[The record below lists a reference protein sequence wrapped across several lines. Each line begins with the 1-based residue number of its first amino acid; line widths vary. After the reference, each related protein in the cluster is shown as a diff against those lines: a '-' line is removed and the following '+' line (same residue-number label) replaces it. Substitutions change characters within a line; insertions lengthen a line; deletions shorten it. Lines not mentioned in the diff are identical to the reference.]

1 MGIFGG
7 LILTSAMAACSS
19 SDDTSSPSGGSGG
32 TAGSISHGGSGGHG
46 GTVAHAGSGGTAT
59 AGAAGKGGGQAGTGG
74 SEAGTTGVGETAGAG
89 GEAGGAA
96 TTTTQFKVHVQNVS
110 GSAILPTAIS
120 PGVYAVH
127 SSPDPFFTKDMAD
140 RNKGLASLAADADP
154 TALAASLHGA
164 AGIDSSG
171 VFNTPTGKSAA
182 GALSPGDAY
191 DFTITA
197 EPGDTLSI
205 ASMFGETNDI
215 FFAPAGAGIKLF
227 DDQGKPLAAQDVSGQ
242 ISLWD
247 AGVEKDEAPGMGAT
261 QAPRQSA
268 KGVGSPEGVASKRL
282 DGTRSLPLAQGIASF
297 TVTQT
302 GGVFT
307 IVVKNISAQSGAI
320 YTPLSPFYVATHSS
334 AFTLFSEGQA
344 APTGLES
351 LAEDGDPTALVAA
364 TATATGVGSATAQ
377 GTGLLQPGA
386 TLTLTVTPT
395 KAAPRL
401 SLATMLGQTNDVFLA
416 TVPAGVA
423 LLDDQGAPRD
433 VATVQAE
440 LNAAVV
446 NYDAGTEANQVPGAG
461 ADIKANQTANNQ
473 GAADT
478 NNKVRRYVDDTNDLA
493 GPNLG
498 GFATVTVTQG
508 AAGAFNV
515 TVTNTS
521 AGAYIGQLS
530 PVVWAVHDASTQL
543 FQVGK
548 AVSAGLQSLA
558 EDGASTAIIAEL
570 TANTHVASKG
580 VQGLAPIAS
589 GANFSFSVTPDMAH
603 PRLSLASMI
612 VPSNDTFLA
621 LGETGV
627 ALLDATGTPRADSAI
642 AADIAAAL
650 AAYDAGTEANQAGAA
665 GPSMAGSTL
674 LGAVALQPAPNTGAA
689 DGNGLV
695 RLLASSVW
703 TYPTASSL
711 IKVTITPQ

>member
-7 LILTSAMAACSS
+7 LILTSAMAACGSS
-19 SDDTSSPSGGSGG
+19 SDDTSSPSGGGGSGG
-32 TAGSISHGGSGGHG
+32 AINHGGSGGKGGSTAHG
-46 GTVAHAGSGGTAT
+46 GSGGSFT
-59 AGAAGKGGGQAGTGG
+59 AGTGG
-74 SEAGTTGVGETAGAG
+74 KSGGEAGTTGSEAGSTGVGETAGAG
-89 GEAGGAA
+89 GEGGGV
-96 TTTTQFKVHVQNVS
+96 TTTQFKVHIENVS

-127 SSPDPFFTKDMAD
+127 STPDPFFTKDAAD
-140 RNKGLASLAADADP
+140 RGKGLAALASDADP
-154 TALAASLHGA
+154 TALAAATKAA
-164 AGIDSSG
+164 AGVESSG
-171 VFNTPTGKSAA
+171 VFNTPTGASAA
-182 GALSPGDAY
+182 AALKPGDAY

-205 ASMFGETNDI
+205 ASMFGETNDA
-215 FFAPAGAGIKLF
+215 FFAPAGTGIKLF
-227 DDQGKPLAAQDVSGQ
+227 DNNGKALASQDVSAQ
-242 ISLWD
+242 IQLWD

-268 KGVGSPEGVASKRL
+268 KGAGSAEGVASKRL

-302 GGVFT
+302 GGVFS

-334 AFTLFSEGQA
+334 AFKLFNEGQV

-364 TATATGVGSATAQ
+364 TATAPGIGLASAQ

-386 TLTLTVTPT
+386 TVTLTVTPT

-416 TVPAGVA
+416 TSPAGVA

-440 LNAAVV
+440 LNASVV

-461 ADIKANQTANNQ
+461 ADIKANQSSNNQ
-473 GAADT
+473 GAVDT
-478 NNKVRRYVDDTNDLA
+478 NNQVRRYSDDTNDLA

-498 GFATVTVTQG
+498 GFASVTVKQG
-508 AAGAFNV
+508 AAGAFDV
-515 TVTNTS
+515 IVTNTS
-521 AGAYIGQLS
+521 SGAFVGTLS
-530 PVVWAVHDASTQL
+530 PVVWAVHDGSTQL
-543 FQVGK
+543 FQAGK

-558 EDGASTAIIAEL
+558 EDGVSTALVTEL
-570 TANTHVASKG
+570 TANTHVAAKG

-589 GANFSFSVTPDMAH
+589 GANFSFSVVPDAAH
-603 PRLSLASMI
+603 PRLSLVSMI

-627 ALLDATGTPRADSAI
+627 ALLDSTGTPRADSAI

-665 GPSMAGSTL
+665 GPAMAGTTL
-674 LGAVALQPAPNTGAA
+674 LGSVTLQPAPNTGAA

-695 RLLASSVW
+695 RLLTSSVW